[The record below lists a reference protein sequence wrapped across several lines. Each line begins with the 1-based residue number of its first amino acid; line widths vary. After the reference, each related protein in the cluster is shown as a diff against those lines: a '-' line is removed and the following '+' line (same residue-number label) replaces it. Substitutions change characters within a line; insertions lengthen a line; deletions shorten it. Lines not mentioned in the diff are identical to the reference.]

1 MKQSKVLA
9 FSNSNYEVSSDELQ
23 STLRLGAYHKSPDI
37 EQIFAGNIGQLRQ
50 LVEGMGLNGV

>member
-23 STLRLGAYHKSPDI
+23 STLRLGAY
-37 EQIFAGNIGQLRQ
+37 
-50 LVEGMGLNGV
+50 VENVKNFKK